1 MKILKNFIIFSLC
14 AETNQEECGQVKR
27 EPVWSRPPTKLDNFG
42 RVLDQNKNV
51 GKIMGG
57 NNADQGNFP
66 WQAALVKNYKIFC
79 GGTLVSPTTVV
90 SAPHCL
96 SDYLKPQ
103 DLLVSVGHI
112 SSTFERY
119 HEIGFQHSRIKKII
133 NHPDFNPTLF
143 LNDINLLLLDIPFTI
158 TDYVRP
164 ACLPQNFEYKPE
176 NGAAC
181 VASGFGQQG
190 TCDDNEIL
198 YATRLKSVVLEI
210 VDNEICAEIH
220 EEHSGEKVV
229 NSQLCAAGFQ
239 NGMDTCKGDSGGP
252 LVCDVDGRWTLTG
265 VVSFGLFFGEKDIPG
280 VYTRVTEYLDWIWKN
295 SDLEAHRKTPITA
308 NVRNVVWH
316 DQCSKNA

>member
-1 MKILKNFIIFSLC
+1 M
-14 AETNQEECGQVKR
+14 
-27 EPVWSRPPTKLDNFG
+27 
-42 RVLDQNKNV
+42 
-51 GKIMGG
+51 
-57 NNADQGNFP
+57 
-66 WQAALVKNYKIFC
+66 
-79 GGTLVSPTTVV
+79 
-90 SAPHCL
+90 
-96 SDYLKPQ
+96 
-103 DLLVSVGHI
+103 
-112 SSTFERY
+112 
-119 HEIGFQHSRIKKII
+119 
-133 NHPDFNPTLF
+133 
-143 LNDINLLLLDIPFTI
+143 DIPFTI

-295 SDLEAHRKTPITA
+295 SDLEAHRKTPVSLYCQKHVNNNEKTIFYRSLRMSGMSFGTIVLVKIPFTTLDVSMAGLDVITVSRIA
-308 NVRNVVWH
+308 EFATLMSR
-316 DQCSKNA
+316 